1 MKHLFSNYI
10 TGFESYMTANNALQK
25 CYKNEE
31 MLSIKVIL
39 SAPYLF
45 MYLSQAFDTINHDF
59 FSSQT

>member
-1 MKHLFSNYI
+1 
-10 TGFESYMTANNALQK
+10 MTVNNALQK